1 MATYNH
7 KAMKLIGR
15 KNEKLILSEASKS
28 NRPELIAVYGR
39 RRVGKTFLV
48 RNVFQNDI
56 CFEISGIHSSSMR
69 EQLLNFHIILKSK
82 GFNTNKPGTWIEAFD
97 QLSQYL
103 DTLSGQRKKVVF
115 LDEFPWLDTR
125 KSNFLPAFEN
135 FWNSYAQKRQDLIVI
150 ICGSAASYVVK
161 KIIKNRGGLHNRL
174 TRKIHLL
181 PFNLNETE
189 QFLQNHLVKLSRY
202 DITQLY
208 MAIGG
213 IPQYLE
219 FIRPGESVAQ
229 IIDRL
234 CFAKEGFLRTEF
246 DNVFASLFDMHENHE
261 DIIRALANIRKGL
274 TRNEIL
280 KQSKINT
287 GGTMTKTLLELE
299 ESGFIEKYVPY
310 GQKSRDALYRIIDEY
325 CLFYLRFIENSIP
338 SATGYWTKLFIQPS
352 YKIWS
357 GFSFET
363 ICIKHIDQIK
373 EGLKISGIHST
384 LGSWFNRNQDEN
396 AQIDLLI
403 DRDDH
408 VINICEMKFYNTEFT
423 INLEYSKT
431 LTKKMNAF
439 RSSTG
444 TKKNLF
450 MTFIT
455 TYGLTDNE
463 YKKQGVQNELVLDD
477 LFKQL

>member
-1 MATYNH
+1 MN
-7 KAMKLIGR
+7 LIGR

-82 GFNTNKPGTWIEAFD
+82 GFNPNRPMTWIEAFS

-135 FWNSYAQKRQDLIVI
+135 FWNSYAQKKQDLIVI

-161 KIIKNRGGLHNRL
+161 KILRNRGGLHNRL
-174 TRKIHLL
+174 TNKIHLL

-189 QFLQNHLVKLSRY
+189 QFLQHQRIKLSRY

-219 FIRPGESVAQ
+219 LIRPGESVAQ

-234 CFAKEGFLRTEF
+234 CFEKEGFLRTEF

-261 DIIRALANIRKGL
+261 AIIRTLAKIRKGL

-280 KQSKINT
+280 KQSKLNT
-287 GGTMTKTLLELE
+287 GGTITRTLLELE

-310 GQKSRDALYRIIDEY
+310 GQISRDALYRIVDEY
-325 CLFYLRFIENSIP
+325 CLFYLKFIESSMP
-338 SATGYWTKLFIQPS
+338 SSSGYWNKLFIQPS

-363 ICIKHIDQIK
+363 ICIKHINQIK

-384 LGSWFNRNQDEN
+384 HGSWFNRNQDEN

-423 INLEYSKT
+423 IDYEYSNS
-431 LTKKMNAF
+431 LIKKMNAF
-439 RSSTG
+439 RLNTM

-463 YKKQGVQNELVLDD
+463 YQKQIVQNELNLDD